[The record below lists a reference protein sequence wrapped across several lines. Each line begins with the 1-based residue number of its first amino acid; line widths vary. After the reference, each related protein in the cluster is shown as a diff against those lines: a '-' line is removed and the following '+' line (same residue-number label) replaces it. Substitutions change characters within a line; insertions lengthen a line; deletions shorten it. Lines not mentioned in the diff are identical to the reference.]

1 VIINPDI
8 MRRDTV
14 QLLND
19 INTQIKEVKEEA
31 RRTGVPSEKM
41 RDSAGNWIMSPLLL
55 AKAQAYSTLIQLQVM
70 K

>member
-1 VIINPDI
+1 MIINPDI

-31 RRTGVPSEKM
+31 QRRGFSPEKM
-41 RDSAGNWIMSPLLL
+41 RDENGSWVMSPLLQ
-55 AKAQAYSTLIQLQVM
+55 AKAQAYATLVQLQVM

>member
-1 VIINPDI
+1 MIISPDI

-14 QLLND
+14 QLLNE

-31 RRTGVPSEKM
+31 QRRGLPPEKF
-41 RDSAGNWIMSPLLL
+41 RDANEGYIMGPLLL
-55 AKAQAYSTLIQLQVM
+55 AKAQAYATLIQLQVM